1 MHVAPAPRACSRHPA
16 HLIATLGD
24 VSEPTPA
31 GRGRSRRRGSDA
43 AKARGA
49 TDAAVPA
56 AASAVVSSAA
66 ATTAAATGVP
76 AAAPSTPE
84 VAGGPPST
92 KGRFEEFGEQTRQRF
107 EPQIA
112 TVTNL
117 TEKTMAL
124 FPVRVW
130 RLFLARNGFLLSAGM
145 SYQALFAIFAAV
157 YIVFAVAGIWLTG
170 NPDTLDAFITL
181 LNSYAPGLVGD
192 DGIISTED
200 LTAIAT
206 TSTSLFGLTGAV
218 ALVGLIWTAID
229 WITYSRLAVRSIFGL
244 PKDTSAYVL
253 LKSRDF
259 VVGLAFG
266 TILILATAL
275 SVAAT
280 SFFGWL
286 TGLMGLPADSGW
298 SEALVQGGSMVVV
311 FAIDTL
317 ALAVLF
323 RFLSAAAMP
332 WRRMWVGSLLGSAA
346 LTLLQLLSGLIVA
359 GATKNPLLATF
370 AVFIGLLL
378 WFRVISIII
387 LVAAAWIAVEAFDAH
402 ETLRI
407 VSPEELAAEEKAREE
422 DALVTAARVRV
433 REAERA
439 VAAASWYERVPARRR
454 LSKAQA
460 ELAAAEAAIGPR
472 PAKRN
477 VGGLP

>member
-1 MHVAPAPRACSRHPA
+1 M
-16 HLIATLGD
+16 
-24 VSEPTPA
+24 SEPTPA

-43 AKARGA
+43 AKASGA
-49 TDAAVPA
+49 TDAAAPANGASGNGAPAKGAPAKGAPAKGAPAPAARATAESPNGVPA
-56 AASAVVSSAA
+56 AAS
-66 ATTAAATGVP
+66 
-76 AAAPSTPE
+76 STPP
-84 VAGGPPST
+84 VAGGPEPGT

-107 EPQIA
+107 EPQIS

-117 TEKTMAL
+117 TQKTMAL

-157 YIVFAVAGIWLTG
+157 YVVFAVAGIWLTS
-170 NPDTLDAFITL
+170 NPETLDAFITL
-181 LNSYAPGLVGD
+181 LNTYAPGLVGEN
-192 DGIISTED
+192 GIISTDD
-200 LTAIAT
+200 LTTIAT
-206 TSTSLFGLTGAV
+206 SSTSLFGLTGAV

-253 LKSRDF
+253 LKTKDF
-259 VVGLAFG
+259 LVGLAFG
-266 TILILATAL
+266 TMLIVATVL

-286 TGLMGLPADSGW
+286 TGVMGLPPDSGW
-298 SEALVQGGSMVVV
+298 SEALVQGGSTVVV
-311 FAIDTL
+311 FVIDTL

-346 LTLLQLLSGLIVA
+346 LTVLQLLSGLVVA

-407 VSPEELAAEEKAREE
+407 VTPEELAAERKAREE

-433 REAERA
+433 REAE
-439 VAAASWYERVPARRR
+439 AALADASWYERIPARRR
-454 LSKAQA
+454 LSRAQA
-460 ELAAAEAAIGPR
+460 DLAGAEAAIGPR
-472 PAKRN
+472 PAKKT